1 MKSAHGQPV
10 EILRVKPEISQRT
23 KSRRLMALQTARRGS
38 RVQEPTGCLITCNVE
53 SKGSGVT
60 SARIFRDKRTTII
73 SETLKERVTR
83 SSYLYTRKGVNY
95 CFDNV
100 FEAMAR
106 NLGIYNCTRIKSTK
120 TIGPPRR
127 ETNPSIDRIH
137 VYIE

>member
-10 EILRVKPEISQRT
+10 EILRVKPEISQGT

-38 RVQEPTGCLITCNVE
+38 RVQQPTRCLITCNVE

-73 SETLKERVTR
+73 SERTR
-83 SSYLYTRKGVNY
+83 YTFELFIHAKRNNY
-95 CFDNV
+95 CFGNV

-137 VYIE
+137 VYIYI

>member
-10 EILRVKPEISQRT
+10 EILRVKPEISQGT

-38 RVQEPTGCLITCNVE
+38 RVQEPIGCLITCNVE

-83 SSYLYTRKGVNY
+83 SSYLYTRKGTTTASVT
-95 CFDNV
+95 FSKQWV
-100 FEAMAR
+100 R

-137 VYIE
+137 VYI